1 MSRYIRDSDTRLWR
15 CIRTRRA
22 SITAR
27 RRTRRSVFD
36 ELHFDDDIYAL
47 GEELGLTIRGR
58 QISDDTFASAIE
70 YYLDKN
76 SDSPVFLFGISMEN
90 HQPYPDKFETPD
102 IEVKND
108 AFDEST
114 ANAVTNF
121 TTGIADADKCLK
133 RLVDYIDNRDR
144 DTILVW
150 FGDHLPTLGGN
161 MAAYRQSGM
170 IGAEYDEE
178 SYEKIYSTPFIVH
191 ANFDLGDSDLLHK
204 GTDNNITSYNLMNGV
219 AELIGSPRT
228 PYMEYLEDYAR
239 ALPYY
244 NIRLHKTITDDQRKW
259 VDGHR
264 LLTYDRVAGGK
275 YSMK

>member
-1 MSRYIRDSDTRLWR
+1 M
-15 CIRTRRA
+15 
-22 SITAR
+22 
-27 RRTRRSVFD
+27 
-36 ELHFDDDIYAL
+36 
-47 GEELGLTIRGR
+47 
-58 QISDDTFASAIE
+58 
-70 YYLDKN
+70 
-76 SDSPVFLFGISMEN
+76 
-90 HQPYPDKFETPD
+90 
-102 IEVKND
+102 
-108 AFDEST
+108 
-114 ANAVTNF
+114 
-121 TTGIADADKCLK
+121 
-133 RLVDYIDNRDR
+133 DYIDSRDR

-178 SYEKIYSTPFIVH
+178 AYEKIYSTPFIVY
-191 ANFDLGDSDLLHK
+191 ANFDLGESDLLHK
-204 GTDNNITSYNLMNGV
+204 GADNNITSYNLMNGV